1 MNLSPSPPN
10 CSKESWK
17 LLSLPEI
24 YSSTFNDVRFVEEDW
39 VLYGRK
45 QSRSDGNCGWGSWGE
60 RLGVL
65 RTSLSRQVF
74 PLWGHFSPTKCFFP
88 YFFFLFFLKGT
99 LNTEDCPV
107 SVSGRKVQKSF
118 GILMSLRQLNRLQ
131 WH

>member
-1 MNLSPSPPN
+1 MSVLWKKTEFYMEESNREAMAIAAGGLGGRDWGCCEPPSADKFFHYEGTSLPPN
-10 CSKESWK
+10 
-17 LLSLPEI
+17 
-24 YSSTFNDVRFVEEDW
+24 V
-39 VLYGRK
+39 
-45 QSRSDGNCGWGSWGE
+45 
-60 RLGVL
+60 
-65 RTSLSRQVF
+65 
-74 PLWGHFSPTKCFFP
+74 FFP